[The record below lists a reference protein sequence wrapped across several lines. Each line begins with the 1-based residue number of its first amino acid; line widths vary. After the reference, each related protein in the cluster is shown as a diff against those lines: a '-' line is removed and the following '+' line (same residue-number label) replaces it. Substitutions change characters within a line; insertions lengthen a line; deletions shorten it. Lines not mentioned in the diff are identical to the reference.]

1 MTWNLTPKL
10 AVTGA
15 VGQLDIDNPG
25 TPGNNNSVSDES
37 MFYDLQVSYQV
48 NKSLKTWVTYGILEE
63 NEAGALSG
71 NTLLGALPSADFSQD
86 DVQAASVNLAVS
98 F

>member
-1 MTWNLTPKL
+1 MCISDMLS
-10 AVTGA
+10 
-15 VGQLDIDNPG
+15 IDNPG
-25 TPGNNNSVSDES
+25 TPASGDEVDDS
-37 MFYDLQVSYQV
+37 STFYDLKLSYQV

>member
-1 MTWNLTPKL
+1 M
-10 AVTGA
+10 TGA
-15 VGQLDIDNPG
+15 IGQLDIDNPG
-25 TPGNNNSVSDES
+25 TPASGDELDDSS
-37 MFYDLQVSYQV
+37 MFYDLQLSYQV
-48 NKSLKTWVTYGILEE
+48 NKTLRTWVTYGILEE

-71 NTLLGALPSADFSQD
+71 NSLLGALPSADFSQD

>member
-1 MTWNLTPKL
+1 M
-10 AVTGA
+10 
-15 VGQLDIDNPG
+15 
-25 TPGNNNSVSDES
+25 
-37 MFYDLQVSYQV
+37 
-48 NKSLKTWVTYGILEE
+48 NKTLRTWVTYGILEE